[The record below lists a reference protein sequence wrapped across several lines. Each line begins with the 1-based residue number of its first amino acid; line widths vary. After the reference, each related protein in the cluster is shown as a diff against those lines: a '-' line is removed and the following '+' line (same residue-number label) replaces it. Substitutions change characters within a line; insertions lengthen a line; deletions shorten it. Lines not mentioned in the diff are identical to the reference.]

1 MGRCHSQFWSISKSA
16 VKNMSRLLRL
26 WNFGKIQGNLFCR
39 LKMVPLFDYILS
51 DSSNWGDLSQTFTP
65 SRSVYTHL
73 CIGYW
78 AEWIA
83 TTKINTWG
91 FLRRITMQ
99 IIIPSQGNLKLFLQ
113 IFNESD
119 SELFSSASYPLWIE
133 YTISTG
139 IYKLVEII
147 LQSLESEELWM
158 INIQYI

>member
-1 MGRCHSQFWSISKSA
+1 
-16 VKNMSRLLRL
+16 
-26 WNFGKIQGNLFCR
+26 
-39 LKMVPLFDYILS
+39 
-51 DSSNWGDLSQTFTP
+51 
-65 SRSVYTHL
+65 
-73 CIGYW
+73 
-78 AEWIA
+78 
-83 TTKINTWG
+83 
-91 FLRRITMQ
+91 MQ

>member
-51 DSSNWGDLSQTFTP
+51 DSSNWGDLSQTFT
-65 SRSVYTHL
+65 
-73 CIGYW
+73 
-78 AEWIA
+78 
-83 TTKINTWG
+83 TKINTWG

-113 IFNESD
+113 IFDESD